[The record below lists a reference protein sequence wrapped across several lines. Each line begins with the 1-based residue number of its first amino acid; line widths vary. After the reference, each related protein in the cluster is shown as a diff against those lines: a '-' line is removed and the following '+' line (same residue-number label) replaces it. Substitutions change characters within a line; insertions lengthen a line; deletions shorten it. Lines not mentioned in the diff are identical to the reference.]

1 MDDDVIDVIN
11 TFLPTYVHLFLEQR
25 ARYFRE
31 APTLWKMDR
40 ALGYGGIFGMW
51 GMQYNLLF
59 PAIRFDLHEEL
70 FNDGYRYVK
79 ELQLH
84 HNDEKRYAAHAFY
97 VNKGHYSRFA
107 EHTLDLM
114 EMVAKQSVKT
124 INIR

>member
-1 MDDDVIDVIN
+1 MNDDVIDVIN
-11 TFLPTYVHLFLEQR
+11 AFLPTFVHLFLEQR

-31 APTLWKMDR
+31 APTLWKLDR

-70 FNDGYRYVK
+70 FNDGYRHVK

-84 HNDEKRYAAHAFY
+84 HNDEKRYAAHACHINLPY
-97 VNKGHYSRFA
+97 KHWRIR
-107 EHTLDLM
+107 HTTTT
-114 EMVAKQSVKT
+114 K
-124 INIR
+124 